1 MQSRGLDGITGV
13 PPIKTSTDGV
23 IPTKA
28 LHYSSDKSGVDQIP
42 VDVLMEWGQVY
53 TFGASKYG
61 RDNWKLGTDYHEFY
75 ASALR
80 HLFAFWGGEDIDP
93 ESGLSHLVH
102 ALWNIAAIRHY
113 QNKGLGTDDR
123 TPVEREPISCPCGR
137 VSHERIMPGGD
148 LYNA

>member
-1 MQSRGLDGITGV
+1 MAEGYEGHN
-13 PPIKTSTDGV
+13 PPPVRKT
-23 IPTKA
+23 IPMSNREPDKA
-28 LHYSSDKSGVDQIP
+28 AHFSEDKSGVDQIP

-61 RDNWKLGTDYHEFY
+61 RNNWKLGTDYHEFY

-123 TPVEREPISCPCGR
+123 
-137 VSHERIMPGGD
+137 
-148 LYNA
+148 NA

>member
-1 MQSRGLDGITGV
+1 MQEGIDKTPVLDQAM
-13 PPIKTSTDGV
+13 KTTPLEPEACPHANDEILTRAAHFSE
-23 IPTKA
+23 
-28 LHYSSDKSGVDQIP
+28 DKSGVDQIP

-61 RDNWKLGTDYHEFY
+61 RNNWKLGTEYHEFY

-123 TPVEREPISCPCGR
+123 DNPLEAERR
-137 VSHERIMPGGD
+137 QMMTKSHD
-148 LYNA
+148 